1 MAEIQMR
8 EERLKALED
17 AHRAKQQGRRQVV
30 NPGFSVS
37 FILKTYSFGM
47 SNR

>member
-37 FILKTYSFGM
+37 FHSKNLFFRYV
-47 SNR
+47 